1 MKTAFVTDSG
11 TGESMEVLSRDGIY
25 SLPLQISCGEES
37 YQDSV
42 DITIDQVYEKMRE
55 GAMLSTSLPSV
66 GKIEELQRTV
76 WHDPCH
82 GDDRAAAGTYL

>member
-42 DITIDQVYEKMRE
+42 DITSIRYMKRCAKE
-55 GAMLSTSLPSV
+55 
-66 GKIEELQRTV
+66 
-76 WHDPCH
+76 PC
-82 GDDRAAAGTYL
+82 